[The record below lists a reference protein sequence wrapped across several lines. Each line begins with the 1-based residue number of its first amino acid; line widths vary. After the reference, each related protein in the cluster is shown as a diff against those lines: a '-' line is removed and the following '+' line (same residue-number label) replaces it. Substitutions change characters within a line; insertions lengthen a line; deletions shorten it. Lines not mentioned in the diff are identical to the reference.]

1 MDLAQIVNNLLNPQ
15 FRSAPVAVTVDL
27 HQWDD
32 PFDITFSA
40 EWLARKGI
48 RATFFVTS
56 VLLLQRCHAQR
67 LRHLTEFGH
76 EVRSHSHPHYPSE
89 RNALIRRARSRLAF
103 LPGCKRRTATCT

>member
-40 EWLARKGI
+40 EWLAR
-48 RATFFVTS
+48 
-56 VLLLQRCHAQR
+56 
-67 LRHLTEFGH
+67 
-76 EVRSHSHPHYPSE
+76 
-89 RNALIRRARSRLAF
+89 
-103 LPGCKRRTATCT
+103 